1 MTWYS
6 GPCKDPEPGDD
17 EFANFP
23 YAQEA
28 IEQSDRAN
36 RADELDLSDGDEPTR
51 GRALLDALADEAWI
65 DSGSGAGYV
74 RRARGYT
81 MRVKRPPAE

>member
-1 MTWYS
+1 MTRNS
-6 GPCKDPEPGDD
+6 GPREHPGDD
-17 EFANFP
+17 EFADFP
-23 YAQEA
+23 LTQEA
-28 IEQSDRAN
+28 IARTERAN
-36 RADELDLSDGDEPTR
+36 RADELDLSDDDDPVR
-51 GRALLDALADEAWI
+51 GQALLDALAGEAWI